1 MLYLQYYKGSVFL
14 RSMKHKI
21 VLILLLMSVVGL
33 CEARSTK
40 KYWHRGV
47 EIENGDTIAHY
58 QLYPVF
64 CFAKGLDR
72 RKYRRL
78 ILAVKK
84 VYPIAMLAKE
94 KMKSME
100 DELAALPTKKEQRQ
114 YIKSIYHEILDEY
127 TPTIKSMTRTQGR
140 VLIRLIDR
148 ETEYT
153 AYEVLHE
160 FRGAFVASFWQGV
173 GRIFGQDLKSEYGSN
188 KEDQVIEQILIYYKA
203 GLL

>member
-1 MLYLQYYKGSVFL
+1 
-14 RSMKHKI
+14 MKYQ
-21 VLILLLMSVVGL
+21 ILLIFLFIVVL
-33 CEARSTK
+33 SPCKARSPK
-40 KYWHRGV
+40 RYWHRTV
-47 EIENGDTIAHY
+47 EVERGDTIIHY
-58 QLYPVF
+58 KMYPVF
-64 CFAKGLDR
+64 CFAKGLD
-72 RKYRRL
+72 KQKHRRL

-94 KMKSME
+94 KMAAME
-100 DELAALPTKKEQRQ
+100 EELAALPTKKEQRQ
-114 YIKSIYHEILDEY
+114 YIKGIYREILDEY

-160 FRGAFVASFWQGV
+160 FRGAFIASFWQGV
-173 GRIFGQDLKSEYGSN
+173 GRIFGQDLKSEYGSSN
-188 KEDQVIEQILIYYKA
+188 EDQIIEQILIYYKA